1 MINNFSFKHDLL
13 KIIQMSK
20 NFSDVDSLTI
30 NVEIEQNTPLKEIN
44 LMVEKFTVE
53 LGKLIKGKKVDYLF
67 YVLEFSGI
75 NEEYISYN
83 LKIVLVLPKLSL
95 PKYKVK
101 NIIHDVV
108 GEETWSEFKFKRL
121 TNDELV
127 IEIIPIHL
135 GIANPN
141 ILNKIPKEIYNVI
154 TNDSFFVIPG
164 ELLGRNIDYKM
175 FKFAGK
181 GV

>member
-1 MINNFSFKHDLL
+1 
-13 KIIQMSK
+13 MSK